1 MKFQKRLLRAEPNF
15 QILTKLWQVN
25 WLYVLLICALAVV
38 GYGALYS
45 AGGGTPRPFAGPQS
59 IRFCFGLVMMLGL
72 ALMSPGIL
80 VRMAWPLY
88 IFSIL
93 LLVAV
98 LRMGHVGKGAE
109 RWIMLGGIQVQ
120 PSELAK
126 IALVLMLASWFHK
139 ISYRRMGNPL
149 LLVPPALMVLLP
161 VALVLKE
168 PNLGTAVIIG
178 TVGASMFFG
187 AGMRL
192 WQIALVV
199 LPVPFLA
206 RIAYGHLHDY
216 QKARVTTF
224 LHPESDPLGA
234 GYNIIQS
241 KIALFGRHVGAG
253 LPAGHAGAAQLP
265 AGKADRFHLHHDCRG
280 MGVRR
285 RYHRHRHAAF
295 AGVRRHA
302 DRHTQPQP
310 VRAAARAGHFHE
322 LLSLLRGQP
331 VHGDGRDPGGG
342 RTAAAHFL
350 WGVGHAYGDVR
361 LRAAHVRMGAPQR
374 DLWRDGGGGQL
385 MAGILP
391 PTPGVHRAYRLS
403 TYHAAG
409 LPVIR
414 IGHRP
419 RWHGR
424 APAGDIVLLS
434 ACNPGGRLYAPA
446 GTGG

>member
-241 KIALFGRHVGAG
+241 KIALGSGGMWGQGYLQGTQGQLNFLPEKQTDFIFTMIAEEWGFVGGIIVIGMLLLLVFGGMLIAIRSRNQFGRLLG
-253 LPAGHAGAAQLP
+253 LGISMNFFLYCA
-265 AGKADRFHLHHDCRG
+265 
-280 MGVRR
+280 VN
-285 RYHRHRHAAF
+285 
-295 AGVRRHA
+295 
-302 DRHTQPQP
+302 
-310 VRAAARAGHFHE
+310 
-322 LLSLLRGQP
+322 LSM
-331 VHGDGRDPGGG
+331 V
-342 RTAAAHFL
+342 
-350 WGVGHAYGDVR
+350 
-361 LRAAHVRMGAPQR
+361 MGAIPV
-374 DLWRDGGGGQL
+374 GGVPLPLISYGGSAML
-385 MAGILP
+385 MVMFGFGLLMSAW
-391 PTPGVHRAYRLS
+391 VHRNATFGETVGEDS
-403 TYHAAG
+403 
-409 LPVIR
+409 
-414 IGHRP
+414 
-419 RWHGR
+419 
-424 APAGDIVLLS
+424 
-434 ACNPGGRLYAPA
+434 
-446 GTGG
+446 